1 MNEMAGD
8 NSALRRRALAALI
21 LAESQRGGAGRGT
34 RLPTER
40 QLAIDLGVS
49 RAAVRHAMAMLQAE
63 GHVSRE
69 VGRGTFL
76 RGATEAPG
84 RDLTTGGA
92 TSTGAA
98 TPAGGVKAAGDEQAG
113 PAGGFPGPAGGFP
126 GPDVSS
132 GSDGY
137 SPADVIMVR
146 RLFEPTAMSLVVAW
160 ATARDFAEM
169 DRCLLGGERA
179 ADHDEFEVWDAA
191 LHRSIIAATRSPL
204 LIRLYAEVER
214 ARHGRMWG
222 DLKRRSATA
231 ARRDEYR
238 RDHEEIVTAL
248 RLRDADQAT
257 AAMRTHLARVSRH
270 LLGTE
275 LSLLGEGQGVPVRIG
290 EPGHLRAARGRPD
303 AVLVLA
309 HARVAQEGD
318 PAGGEI
324 TDRRRDVRDAPAEHG
339 VAAAGDLAHGRHA
352 QRGAVGVQHAGEVV
366 LLEDRQAQG
375 LLVEGPRPAQV
386 GGGHEGH
393 QVTRLQHDVF
403 LPIALRGVSPG

>member
-1 MNEMAGD
+1 MAGD

-21 LAESQRGGAGRGT
+21 LSESQRGGAGHGA

-40 QLAIDLGVS
+40 QLATELGVS
-49 RAAVRHAMAMLQAE
+49 RSTIRHAMAMLQAE

-76 RGATEAPG
+76 RHPAAAAAPASPAAAAAPADRAEAPG
-84 RDLTTGGA
+84 WGPGAGGATSTSEA

-98 TPAGGVKAAGDEQAG
+98 TPSGGVKTAGGEKAG
-113 PAGGFPGPAGGFP
+113 PGRGLPRSGGGLPGSGDGLPRSGGGFP

-132 GSDGY
+132 GSDDY

-160 ATARDFAEM
+160 ATARDFVEM
-169 DRCLLGGERA
+169 DRCLQGGERA

-222 DLKRRSATA
+222 DLKRRSASA

-238 RDHEEIVTAL
+238 RDHEEIVAAL
-248 RLRDADQAT
+248 KTRDSDLAT
-257 AAMRTHLARVSRH
+257 AAMRNHLARVSRH

-275 LSLLGEGQGVPVRIG
+275 
-290 EPGHLRAARGRPD
+290 
-303 AVLVLA
+303 
-309 HARVAQEGD
+309 
-318 PAGGEI
+318 
-324 TDRRRDVRDAPAEHG
+324 
-339 VAAAGDLAHGRHA
+339 
-352 QRGAVGVQHAGEVV
+352 
-366 LLEDRQAQG
+366 
-375 LLVEGPRPAQV
+375 
-386 GGGHEGH
+386 
-393 QVTRLQHDVF
+393 
-403 LPIALRGVSPG
+403 

>member
-1 MNEMAGD
+1 MAGD

-21 LAESQRGGAGRGT
+21 LSESQRGGAGHGA

-40 QLAIDLGVS
+40 QLATELGVS
-49 RAAVRHAMAMLQAE
+49 RSAIRHAMAVLQAE

-76 RGATEAPG
+76 RRAAEAPDWG
-84 RDLTTGGA
+84 PGANGA
-92 TSTGAA
+92 TSTSEA
-98 TPAGGVKAAGDEQAG
+98 TSTGGVKTAGGENAG
-113 PAGGFPGPAGGFP
+113 PGGGLP

-132 GSDGY
+132 GSDDY

-160 ATARDFAEM
+160 ATARDFVEM

-222 DLKRRSATA
+222 DLKRRSASA

-238 RDHEEIVTAL
+238 RDHEEIVAAL
-248 RLRDADQAT
+248 KTRDSDLAT
-257 AAMRTHLARVSRH
+257 AAMRNHLARVSRH

-275 LSLLGEGQGVPVRIG
+275 
-290 EPGHLRAARGRPD
+290 
-303 AVLVLA
+303 
-309 HARVAQEGD
+309 
-318 PAGGEI
+318 
-324 TDRRRDVRDAPAEHG
+324 
-339 VAAAGDLAHGRHA
+339 
-352 QRGAVGVQHAGEVV
+352 
-366 LLEDRQAQG
+366 
-375 LLVEGPRPAQV
+375 
-386 GGGHEGH
+386 
-393 QVTRLQHDVF
+393 
-403 LPIALRGVSPG
+403 

>member
-1 MNEMAGD
+1 MAGD

-21 LAESQRGGAGRGT
+21 LSESQRGGAGHGA

-40 QLAIDLGVS
+40 QLATDLGVS
-49 RAAVRHAMAMLQAE
+49 RSAIRHAMAMLQAE

-76 RGATEAPG
+76 RRATEPPG
-84 RDLTTGGA
+84 RDPGAGGA
-92 TSTGAA
+92 TFTGTA
-98 TPAGGVKAAGDEQAG
+98 TPAGGVKTAGDEQAG
-113 PAGGFPGPAGGFP
+113 PWGGFPGPAGGLPGPGGGFP

-132 GSDGY
+132 GSDDY

-169 DRCLLGGERA
+169 ERCLLGGERA

-222 DLKRRSATA
+222 DLKRRSASA

-238 RDHEEIVTAL
+238 RDHEEIVAAL
-248 RLRDADQAT
+248 KTRDSDRAT
-257 AAMRTHLARVSRH
+257 AAMRAHLARVSRH

-275 LSLLGEGQGVPVRIG
+275 
-290 EPGHLRAARGRPD
+290 
-303 AVLVLA
+303 
-309 HARVAQEGD
+309 
-318 PAGGEI
+318 
-324 TDRRRDVRDAPAEHG
+324 
-339 VAAAGDLAHGRHA
+339 
-352 QRGAVGVQHAGEVV
+352 
-366 LLEDRQAQG
+366 
-375 LLVEGPRPAQV
+375 
-386 GGGHEGH
+386 
-393 QVTRLQHDVF
+393 
-403 LPIALRGVSPG
+403 

>member
-1 MNEMAGD
+1 MTGD

-21 LAESQRGGAGRGT
+21 LAESQRDGGHHGM

-40 QLAIDLGVS
+40 QLALDLGVS
-49 RAAVRHAMAMLQAE
+49 RSAIRHAMALLQAE

-76 RGATEAPG
+76 RDALDEAPA
-84 RDLTTGGA
+84 DPDPDA
-92 TSTGAA
+92 
-98 TPAGGVKAAGDEQAG
+98 AAGEALASPEASAADA
-113 PAGGFPGPAGGFP
+113 
-126 GPDVSS
+126 S
-132 GSDGY
+132 GADDY
-137 SPADVIMVR
+137 APADVMAVR

-160 ATARDFAEM
+160 ATARDFEEM
-169 DRCLLGGERA
+169 DRCLRGGERA

-204 LIRLYAEVER
+204 LIRLYAEIER
-214 ARHGRMWG
+214 ARHGRVWG

-238 RDHEEIVTAL
+238 RDHEEIVAAL

-275 LSLLGEGQGVPVRIG
+275 LPLLSDGQGVPVRIG
-290 EPGHLRAARGRPD
+290 EPGHLRAGRGRPD
-303 AVLVLA
+303 ALLVLA
-309 HARVAQEGD
+309 QARVANEGN
-318 PAGGEI
+318 PARGEI
-324 TDRRRDVRDAPAEHG
+324 PHRGHDVGDAPAEHG
-339 VAAAGDLAHGRHA
+339 VAAADDLAHGCHA
-352 QRGAVGVQHAGEVV
+352 QRGAVSVQHAGEIV
-366 LLEDRQAQG
+366 LLEDRQAER
-375 LLVEGPRPAQV
+375 LLVKCPRPAQV

-393 QVTRLQHDVF
+393 QVTRLQH
-403 LPIALRGVSPG
+403 GVSSGQRLRPL

>member
-1 MNEMAGD
+1 MAGD

-21 LAESQRGGAGRGT
+21 LAESQRGGAGHGT

-40 QLAIDLGVS
+40 QLATDLGVS
-49 RAAVRHAMAMLQAE
+49 RSAVRHAMAMLQAE

-76 RGATEAPG
+76 RGAAEAPG
-84 RDLTTGGA
+84 RDLTAGGA
-92 TSTGAA
+92 TSAGAA

-113 PAGGFPGPAGGFP
+113 PAGGSPGAAGGFP
-126 GPDVSS
+126 GPTDGFPGGDVSS

-160 ATARDFAEM
+160 ATARDFTEM
-169 DRCLLGGERA
+169 ERCLLGGERA

-222 DLKRRSATA
+222 DLKRRSASA

-238 RDHEEIVTAL
+238 RDHEEIVAAL
-248 RLRDADQAT
+248 KTRDADRAT

-275 LSLLGEGQGVPVRIG
+275 
-290 EPGHLRAARGRPD
+290 
-303 AVLVLA
+303 
-309 HARVAQEGD
+309 
-318 PAGGEI
+318 
-324 TDRRRDVRDAPAEHG
+324 
-339 VAAAGDLAHGRHA
+339 
-352 QRGAVGVQHAGEVV
+352 
-366 LLEDRQAQG
+366 
-375 LLVEGPRPAQV
+375 
-386 GGGHEGH
+386 
-393 QVTRLQHDVF
+393 
-403 LPIALRGVSPG
+403 

>member
-1 MNEMAGD
+1 MAGD

-21 LAESQRGGAGRGT
+21 LSESQRGGAGHGA

-40 QLAIDLGVS
+40 QLATDLGVS
-49 RAAVRHAMAMLQAE
+49 RSAVRHAMAMLQAE

-76 RGATEAPG
+76 RGPAAAAAPASTAEAAG
-84 RDLTTGGA
+84 RDVTPPAGEA
-92 TSTGAA
+92 TSAGDEPAR
-98 TPAGGVKAAGDEQAG
+98 PAGGV
-113 PAGGFPGPAGGFP
+113 PA
-126 GPDVSS
+126 PDVLS
-132 GSDGY
+132 GSDDY

-222 DLKRRSATA
+222 DLKRRSASA

-238 RDHEEIVTAL
+238 RDHEEIVAAL
-248 RLRDADQAT
+248 KTRDADRAT

-275 LSLLGEGQGVPVRIG
+275 
-290 EPGHLRAARGRPD
+290 
-303 AVLVLA
+303 
-309 HARVAQEGD
+309 
-318 PAGGEI
+318 
-324 TDRRRDVRDAPAEHG
+324 
-339 VAAAGDLAHGRHA
+339 
-352 QRGAVGVQHAGEVV
+352 
-366 LLEDRQAQG
+366 
-375 LLVEGPRPAQV
+375 
-386 GGGHEGH
+386 
-393 QVTRLQHDVF
+393 
-403 LPIALRGVSPG
+403 